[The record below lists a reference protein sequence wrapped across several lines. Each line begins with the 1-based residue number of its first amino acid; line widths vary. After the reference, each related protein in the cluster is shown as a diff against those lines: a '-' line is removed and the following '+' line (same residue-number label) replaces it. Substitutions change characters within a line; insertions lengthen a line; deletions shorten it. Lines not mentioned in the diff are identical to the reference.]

1 VEHLI
6 LLGVAPRS
14 IVFIFFAFSL
24 VSLYFFFLV
33 VFFLLLVMVVVL

>member
-14 IVFIFFAFSL
+14 IVFIFFTFSL
-24 VSLYFFFLV
+24 VSLYFFLV